1 MTHMKNFIDLVYSS
15 DKDELKDMRRTI
27 DNRLGELNAVSKAQ
41 AFASL
46 KIGDRVR
53 IASNVKPKYLAG
65 ATATVTKKNVSRV
78 VVDFDVPHNRFYKNV
93 TCPPDMLELT

>member
-1 MTHMKNFIDLVYSS
+1 MKNFIDLVYSS
-15 DKDELKDMRRTI
+15 DEDELRDMRQTI
-27 DNRLGELNAVSKAQ
+27 NDRISELKAVSKAQ

-65 ATATVTKKNVSRV
+65 TMATVTKKNVSRV